1 MECPIGGPRCSEG
14 YAKGNPALNCSPK
27 SYTTER
33 PSPRSGR
40 GRVRRCGGLTPAAV
54 APPRGRVRRAGRRPR
69 RARAAPRGKGACKQV
84 RFSRST
90 DRPSKGNLP
99 SAPTRSHRNL
109 LRRLPK
115 PAKGRGR
122 VQQPAWRALV
132 VMERAST
139 SQILEWTCAGKVH
152 QVSTRKVK

>member
-1 MECPIGGPRCSEG
+1 MPDRWPAVLRGLREGKSSAELFPDELYDGKALGFGGPRCSEG

-54 APPRGRVRRAGRRPR
+54 APRGRVRRAGRRPR

-84 RFSRST
+84 RFSWST
-90 DRPSKGNLP
+90 DRPSKGN
-99 SAPTRSHRNL
+99 
-109 LRRLPK
+109 
-115 PAKGRGR
+115 
-122 VQQPAWRALV
+122 
-132 VMERAST
+132 
-139 SQILEWTCAGKVH
+139 
-152 QVSTRKVK
+152 

>member
-1 MECPIGGPRCSEG
+1 MRGHR
-14 YAKGNPALNCSPK
+14 PATVN
-27 SYTTER
+27 TE
-33 PSPRSGR
+33 PLVAATMTASPRSKVG
-40 GRVRRCGGLTPAAV
+40 GDALDLPVPVADGVRRCGGLTPAAI
-54 APPRGRVRRAGRRPR
+54 ALPRGRVRRAGRRPR

-84 RFSRST
+84 RFSWST

-109 LRRLPK
+109 LRTLPK

>member
-54 APPRGRVRRAGRRPR
+54 APPRGRVRRAGHRDELRGPLVERRGGFVCKNQDDSEVEESLGHELLPLAAGHHSSIAAVSPTPAV
-69 RARAAPRGKGACKQV
+69 RAR
-84 RFSRST
+84 S
-90 DRPSKGNLP
+90 
-99 SAPTRSHRNL
+99 
-109 LRRLPK
+109 
-115 PAKGRGR
+115 
-122 VQQPAWRALV
+122 
-132 VMERAST
+132 AST
-139 SQILEWTCAGKVH
+139 AA
-152 QVSTRKVK
+152 R